1 MKALPQAGSAYNKM
15 MLVIGLT
22 GGIGSGKSTIT
33 QLFEKRNVP
42 VIDTDIIAR
51 QLVKPGQP
59 ALKAIIKTF
68 GNLVIQGDGQL
79 NRQALA
85 KITFKNEHARK
96 KLEDILHPRIQKT
109 MIEQISKLSAPYVIA
124 VIPLLLEAKQTAL
137 VNHIL
142 VVDCPEEIQIKR
154 VKQRDNRDEQ
164 QVKEIIESQVSRQV
178 RLAAADDVIE
188 NDADISELDAKIEE
202 LHQKFL
208 LMSQDE
214 A

>member
-1 MKALPQAGSAYNKM
+1 MKALPQAGSAYNKV

-22 GGIGSGKSTIT
+22 GGIGSGKSTVT

-51 QLVKPGQP
+51 QLVKSGQP
-59 ALKAIIKTF
+59 ALKEIVKIF
-68 GNLVIQGDGQL
+68 GKNIIQGDGQL
-79 NRQALA
+79 DRRALA

-96 KLEDILHPRIQKT
+96 KLENILHPEIQKA
-109 MIEQISKLSAPYVIA
+109 MLAQISKLSAPYVIA

-137 VNHIL
+137 VDHTL
-142 VVDCPEEIQIKR
+142 VVDCPEETQIKR

-164 QVKEIIESQVSRQV
+164 QIKEIIASQVSRQI

-188 NDADISELDAKIEE
+188 NEADISELDAKIEE

>member
-1 MKALPQAGSAYNKM
+1 M

-33 QLFEKRNVP
+33 RLFEKRNVP
-42 VIDTDIIAR
+42 VIDTDIIAH

-59 ALKAIIKTF
+59 ALKEIIKAF
-68 GNLVIQGDGQL
+68 GHLVIQADGEL
-79 NRQALA
+79 DRQALA
-85 KITFKNEHARK
+85 KITFSNKHARK
-96 KLEDILHPRIQKT
+96 KLENILHPEIQKAMLT
-109 MIEQISKLSAPYVIA
+109 QISKLSAPYVIA

-137 VNHIL
+137 VDHIL
-142 VVDCPEEIQIKR
+142 VVDCPEETQIKR

-164 QVKEIIESQVSRQV
+164 QLKDIIASQVSRQV
-178 RLAAADDVIE
+178 RLAAADDIIE
-188 NDADISELDAKIEE
+188 NEADISELDAKIEE